1 MMLPAPDWMRVKCA
15 TMHRPMSVMGSPVQI
30 GLSLDVA

>member
-1 MMLPAPDWMRVKCA
+1 MVLVAPAWMRTRCA
-15 TMHRPMSVMGSPVQI
+15 AMHRPMSVMGSPVQI